1 MMMVEKPSNWR
12 PSIGD
17 WVEVSFM
24 KKYYL
29 AEVMSFHQSGT
40 EQEVVVLQKH
50 WGWPQFMT
58 TRKIEEINPTIKR
71 KDYDADSRYW

>member
-1 MMMVEKPSNWR
+1 MSKDVNWR

-24 KKYYL
+24 HRYYL
-29 AEVMSFHQSGT
+29 AEVMDIQNPGT
-40 EQEVVVLQKH
+40 KQERVILYKH
-50 WGWPQFMT
+50 WGLPQFMT
-58 TRKIEEINPTIKR
+58 WRRIADINPTIQR

>member
-1 MMMVEKPSNWR
+1 MNKDVNWR

-29 AEVMSFHQSGT
+29 AEVMSFQQTGT
-40 EQEVVVLQKH
+40 KQERVVLHKY
-50 WGWPQFMT
+50 WGLPQCMT
-58 TRKIEEINPTIKR
+58 TRKIEELNPTIKR